1 MYDLLAFDSPRDEHD
16 RQRRSIGIAMLF
28 VYPMNGDE
36 CKWYRWKRMVPVG
49 LLDVVDQVGERF
61 ASSSF
66 EVVFVFPVCLCRLK
80 EEDDVVEMICLWVSI
95 GIITLFDY
103 CRYHFLGA
111 T

>member
-1 MYDLLAFDSPRDEHD
+1 
-16 RQRRSIGIAMLF
+16 
-28 VYPMNGDE
+28 
-36 CKWYRWKRMVPVG
+36 MVPVG